1 MTVLNH
7 VTNQSLYM
15 YAIERDKPLVDK
27 MHECFLLLQ
36 QIQDKNISGQL
47 YLALTDAVEMAED
60 NAFDIGA
67 ALQAAI
73 AEDEL
78 TDREE
83 IPD

>member
-15 YAIERDKPLVDK
+15 YAIKRDKPLVDK

-73 AEDEL
+73 TEDEL